1 MANNLTKQIETLQ
14 QRSNSQLLLHLNQL
28 TAPKVLKEAIR
39 YSILGEGKRV
49 RPILTYLVT
58 DMLGE
63 NIKHADKAAV
73 SIELIHNYSLIH
85 DDLPAMDDDDMR
97 RGELSCH
104 KKFNEP
110 IAILAGDAIQ
120 AFAFEILAKANDL
133 SHSTRNALITELAK
147 AIGASGMVGGQVLD
161 LSYQNKKIQLK
172 DIAYMHSLKTGAL
185 IRSSVRMGALIA
197 GADPLTL
204 SLISDFGNT
213 LGLIFQIRDDIL
225 DATADEATIGKPKG
239 SDKKKGKATYVT
251 ILGEKEATR
260 RLNEQR
266 NIARDLAAELGPDGA
281 VLEELS
287 FFLATR
293 KR

>member
-28 TAPKVLKEAIR
+28 TAPKVLLEAIR

-49 RPILTYLVT
+49 RPILTYIVT

-63 NIKHADKAAV
+63 NIKHADEAAV

-120 AFAFEILAKANDL
+120 AFAFEVLAKANNL
-133 SHSTRNALITELAK
+133 SHSTRIALITELAT

-161 LSYQNKKIQLK
+161 LSYQNKKTQLK

-185 IRSSVRMGALIA
+185 IRSSVRMGGLIA

-225 DATADEATIGKPKG
+225 DATADQATIGKPKG

>member
-120 AFAFEILAKANDL
+120 AFAFEVLAKANDL

-185 IRSSVRMGALIA
+185 IRSSVRMGGLIA
-197 GADPLTL
+197 GADPSTL

>member
-39 YSILGEGKRV
+39 YSILGEGKRI
-49 RPILTYLVT
+49 RPIMTYLVT

>member
-1 MANNLTKQIETLQ
+1 MANNLTKQIDTLQ
-14 QRSNSQLLLHLNQL
+14 QRSNSQLLLHLKQL

-39 YSILGEGKRV
+39 YSILGKGKRV

-120 AFAFEILAKANDL
+120 AFAFEVLAKANDL

>member
-14 QRSNSQLLLHLNQL
+14 QRSNSQLLLHLKQL
-28 TAPKVLKEAIR
+28 TAPKVLKEAIQ

-120 AFAFEILAKANDL
+120 AFAFEVLAKANDL
-133 SHSTRNALITELAK
+133 SHSTRIALITELAT

-172 DIAYMHSLKTGAL
+172 DIAYMHSLKAGAL
-185 IRSSVRMGALIA
+185 IRSSVRMGGLIA

-293 KR
+293 KH